1 MSMAKR
7 SSTTV
12 ASYYNIVIYNEIFEL
27 KPGAFGAIPTN
38 ENSPQAPSQAATR
51 LRIQDA
57 ATRVL
62 LDQRALFFHI
72 AILACGANYA

>member
-27 KPGAFGAIPTN
+27 GLGVFVAIPTN
-38 ENSPQAPSQAATR
+38 ENSPPVPFQTAAK
-51 LRIQDA
+51 LRIEDA
-57 ATRVL
+57 SVRVL
-62 LDQRALFFHI
+62 SAQ
-72 AILACGANYA
+72 